1 MDVMKA
7 VMKVSLR
14 VPRKAAQKD
23 GTMVEHSVEKMDVKT
38 AESMEMML
46 VVRKAGLMEMMLAD
60 MMV

>member
-1 MDVMKA
+1 
-7 VMKVSLR
+7 
-14 VPRKAAQKD
+14 
-23 GTMVEHSVEKMDVKT
+23 MDVKT

>member
-1 MDVMKA
+1 
-7 VMKVSLR
+7 MKVSLR

-46 VVRKAGLMEMMLAD
+46 VVRKAELMEMMLAD